1 MKALVQ
7 HISKNTPQGFD
18 FAWLGALVRNI
29 DLDAL
34 DMSGVVPA
42 YDAASGNYAR
52 NILMM
57 DPFEVVILHWPPG
70 VESAIHHHEG
80 FWGYVL
86 CVEGEVENVEYTFD
100 AEARELRE
108 KSALRVRKGGVL
120 PEPDGTIHKIVNPSR
135 TEPLITIHFYAP
147 ALETLDGM
155 VLFEAE
161 KGWIGELNAEATTAS
176 FHQDPK
182 GFRRLEKDAFRF
194 IPMSAL
200 PGQETHMLYPVIPK
214 PSGREIMSSL
224 NAYYSEQAREYD
236 VLDHASD
243 KRAAYTD
250 GIDRIIAEDLARLSP
265 ERMMHIGCGTG
276 RRAIGIR
283 DRSGVP
289 YELEGMDISASM
301 VEQARSKGVEARIGI
316 WNEADVGKEQ
326 YGAMAFLYAFGHIPT
341 EEERR
346 TCLRKVVRA
355 LKPGG
360 RFYFDVFNV
369 ENPNE
374 WGPQAMEMFDALDL
388 GKEGYEP
395 GDLFYKRHQG
405 ESVAFL
411 HYCTQKGIAAM
422 VEDCGLRVVATHRIG
437 YVNRPG
443 EPLAGDEASG
453 NLLLVAE
460 KPRD

>member
-86 CVEGEVENVEYTFD
+86 CVEGEVENVEYTYD

-155 VLFEAE
+155 VLFDAE
-161 KGWIGELNAEATTAS
+161 KGWLGELNAEATTAS

-214 PSGREIMSSL
+214 PSGKEIMSSL
-224 NAYYSEQAREYD
+224 N
-236 VLDHASD
+236 
-243 KRAAYTD
+243 
-250 GIDRIIAEDLARLSP
+250 
-265 ERMMHIGCGTG
+265 M
-276 RRAIGIR
+276 
-283 DRSGVP
+283 
-289 YELEGMDISASM
+289 
-301 VEQARSKGVEARIGI
+301 
-316 WNEADVGKEQ
+316 
-326 YGAMAFLYAFGHIPT
+326 
-341 EEERR
+341 
-346 TCLRKVVRA
+346 
-355 LKPGG
+355 
-360 RFYFDVFNV
+360 
-369 ENPNE
+369 
-374 WGPQAMEMFDALDL
+374 
-388 GKEGYEP
+388 
-395 GDLFYKRHQG
+395 
-405 ESVAFL
+405 
-411 HYCTQKGIAAM
+411 
-422 VEDCGLRVVATHRIG
+422 
-437 YVNRPG
+437 
-443 EPLAGDEASG
+443 
-453 NLLLVAE
+453 
-460 KPRD
+460 